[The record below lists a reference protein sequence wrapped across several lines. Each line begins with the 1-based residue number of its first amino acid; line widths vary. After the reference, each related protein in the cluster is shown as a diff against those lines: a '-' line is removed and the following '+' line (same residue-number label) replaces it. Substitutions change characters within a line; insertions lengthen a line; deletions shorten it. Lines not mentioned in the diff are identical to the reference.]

1 MIRFFRLLPLLAVVC
16 FPIIIN
22 GQTPSRVNIHGILHD
37 TSGVGVSSAT
47 VMLLNPA
54 DSTLVSFTSSDKTG
68 HFRFNSVKNEPWLLK
83 VSHVA
88 FMPYQKLTERFPR
101 ADADL
106 GVIRMEPF
114 SQILMQVVVKDARAP
129 IRIHGDTVEYDV
141 TTFKVPPGSTVED
154 LIKRLPGI
162 EVDESGNISSQG
174 KNVKRVYV
182 DGKSFF
188 GDDPKTVTQNLGS
201 EAIRKVQVYDEKSE
215 QAKITGQPERASEK
229 AMNLELKEDFKKG
242 SFGKATLA
250 GGTEERWAA
259 KANYN
264 RFDEKQQL
272 SFIGYANNINQSG
285 VNWEDYREF
294 KGQAGFGD
302 FSEYNFGFSGGGG
315 RMIFRSDFS
324 ADVPIS
330 RDSDKGFSR
339 SYGAGA
345 NYNFDNKKT
354 TFNAS
359 YFYSGS
365 TLWLDQFSQKRT
377 FLPDSIINSTDTL
390 GMTDFRGNHAL
401 SSRVKYEFDSTSVI
415 MAKMSISL
423 TPSEAESDREQWFA
437 YNDKYF
443 NHLTTGD
450 LSKNL
455 SARVNAQAM
464 YRKSF
469 KKTGRAFAASTVLSY
484 SGTNGEESLNSLNEF
499 FAASSF
505 TEQVNQLNDNI
516 NSSRSL
522 NANLLYSDAFSKRF
536 YWNTFYNF
544 SSTLQQKSNEV
555 TNALLSSNPRVD
567 SLSYFFSNPNLYNR
581 LGAVLMYS
589 YKGTEVS
596 AGIAAENLQITGAY
610 ANSEGEDWID
620 KPLSRS
626 FNNLTPYVSVSQ
638 EFENGVY
645 IQTGYSYSI
654 DPPSMSNLLPRPA
667 ISNPLFV
674 SLGNPDLKPQK
685 SHDLNGSLH
694 YWNQASFSS
703 VGLNINYYRYDQ
715 NIVQRISTVFIDSI
729 GLRTITRPE
738 NMTGGDNFS
747 TNVWSSFPIIK
758 TILTMSLSG
767 GFSYGATPAWVNDV
781 INETTNLGL
790 STGLGFNLT
799 PGSKL
804 SINLYGR
811 LSSNQ
816 IWYSIQ
822 KTQNQDIS
830 NTSASL
836 TVRYQFLQKTFFESN
851 FSYTSYQN
859 QSFGF
864 DQSIPLWNASVRK
877 IFGAKN
883 RVEVRLAAFDILNKR
898 IGITQTGNQIYAIQ
912 TISNTLGRYY
922 MLSASY
928 NIKGYDLKGQQGRR
942 RGFF

>member
-1 MIRFFRLLPLLAVVC
+1 MAVVC
-16 FPIIIN
+16 LPFIIN
-22 GQTPSRVNIHGILHD
+22 GQNPARVTMHGILHD
-37 TSGVGVSSAT
+37 TTGMGISSAT

-88 FMPYQKLTERFPR
+88 FMPYQKSTERYAR

-106 GVIRMEPF
+106 GIIRMEPF

-129 IRIHGDTVEYDV
+129 IKIHGDTVEYDV
-141 TTFKVPPGSTVED
+141 STFKVPPGSTVED

-302 FSEYNFGFSGGGG
+302 FSEYTFGFSGGNR
-315 RMIFRSDFS
+315 RMFRSDFS
-324 ADVPIS
+324 SDVPIS

-339 SYGAGA
+339 SFGAGA
-345 NYNFDNKKT
+345 NYNYDNKKT

-377 FLPDSIINSTDTL
+377 FLPDSIIFSADTL
-390 GMTDFRGNHAL
+390 NMTDFRGNHSL
-401 SSRVKYEFDSTSVI
+401 SSRISHEFDSTSVI
-415 MAKMSISL
+415 SAKMSMSL
-423 TPSEAESDREQWFA
+423 TPSESSSGREQWFA
-437 YNDKYF
+437 FNDTYF

-450 LSKNL
+450 ESRNL
-455 SARVNAQAM
+455 SGRVNAQAM

-469 KKTGRAFAASTVLSY
+469 KKTGRSFAASTVYSY
-484 SGTNGEESLNSLNEF
+484 SGTNGEENLNSINKF
-499 FAASSF
+499 FSASSF
-505 TEQVNQLNDNI
+505 TEQVDQLNDNT
-516 NSSRSL
+516 NASRSL
-522 NANLLYSDAFSKRF
+522 SANLLYSDAFSKRF

-544 SSTLQQKSNEV
+544 NSTVQQRSNEV
-555 TNALLSSNPRVD
+555 TDGLLSGNPRVD
-567 SLSYFFSNPNLYNR
+567 SLSYFFSNPNQYNR
-581 LGAVLMYS
+581 LGTVLMYS
-589 YKGTEVS
+589 YKGTEAS
-596 AGIAAENLQITGAY
+596 AGVAAENLQITGAY
-610 ANSEGEDWID
+610 ANREGEEWIGE
-620 KPLSRS
+620 PLTRS

-638 EFENGVY
+638 EFENGIFVE
-645 IQTGYSYSI
+645 TGYSYNI
-654 DPPSMSNLLPRPA
+654 EAPSMSNLLPRPA
-667 ISNPLFV
+667 ISNPLFI

-685 SHDLNGSLH
+685 SHDLSGSLH

-703 VGLNINYYRYDQ
+703 VGVNINYYRYDQ
-715 NIVQRISTVFIDSI
+715 NIVQRITTVFIDSI

-738 NMTGGDNFS
+738 NLKGGDNLNAFL
-747 TNVWSSFPIIK
+747 WSSFPIVK
-758 TILTMSLSG
+758 TILTMSLNG
-767 GFSYGATPAWVNDV
+767 SYSMGSSPAYVND
-781 INETTNLGL
+781 ILNETSNQGY
-790 STGLGFNLT
+790 SAGVGFNLT
-799 PGSKL
+799 PGNKL
-804 SINLYGR
+804 SLSLNGRISANLI
-811 LSSNQ
+811 S
-816 IWYSIQ
+816 YSIQ
-822 KTQNQDIS
+822 KSHNQQIY
-830 NTSASL
+830 NQSASA
-836 TVRYQFLQKTFFESN
+836 TVRYQFMQKTFFESN

-859 QSFGF
+859 ESFGF
-864 DQSIPLWNASVRK
+864 DQDIPLWNASLRR

-883 RVEVRLAAFDILNKR
+883 RLEIRLAAFDVLNKR
-898 IGITQTGNQIYAIQ
+898 IGITQNGNQNYAIQ
-912 TISNTLGRYY
+912 TVSNTLGRYY

>member
-1 MIRFFRLLPLLAVVC
+1 MRGV
-16 FPIIIN
+16 
-22 GQTPSRVNIHGILHD
+22 LHD
-37 TSGVGVSSAT
+37 TTGAPVSSAT
-47 VMLLNPA
+47 VMLLNPG
-54 DSTLVSFTSSDKTG
+54 DSTLVSFTASDKSG
-68 HFRFNSVKNEPWLLK
+68 VFRFNSIKNEPWLLK
-83 VSHVA
+83 VSHIS
-88 FMPYQKLTERFPR
+88 FMPYQKLTGRFPKSE
-101 ADADL
+101 ADL
-106 GVIRMEPF
+106 GEIRLEPF
-114 SQILMQVVVKDARAP
+114 SQVLMQVVVKDARAP

-259 KANYN
+259 KANFN

-302 FSEYNFGFSGGGG
+302 FSEYTFGFSGGRRGMY
-315 RMIFRSDFS
+315 RTSS
-324 ADVPIS
+324 SSDVPIS

-365 TLWLDQFSQKRT
+365 TLWLDQFSQKKT
-377 FLPDSIINSTDTL
+377 FLPDSIINSSDTL
-390 GMTDFRGNHAL
+390 SMTDFRGNHSL
-401 SSRVKYEFDSTSVI
+401 SSRINHEFDSTSVI
-415 MAKMSISL
+415 SAKMSMSL
-423 TPSEAESDREQWFA
+423 TPSESSSDREQWFA
-437 YNDKYF
+437 FNDQYF
-443 NHLTTGD
+443 NHLSSSDQSQNYSG
-450 LSKNL
+450 
-455 SARVNAQAM
+455 RINAQAM

-469 KKTGRAFAASTVLSY
+469 RKTGRAFAASTLYSF
-484 SGTNGEESLNSLNEF
+484 SGTNGEEGLNSLNEF
-499 FAASSF
+499 FAASNF
-505 TEQVNQLNDNI
+505 TEQVNQLNDNV

-522 NANLLYSDAFSKRF
+522 SANLLYSDAFSKRF

-555 TNALLSSNPRVD
+555 TNPLLASNPRVD

-581 LGAVLMYS
+581 LGAVLMYA
-589 YKGTEVS
+589 YNGTEVS
-596 AGIAAENLQITGAY
+596 AGVAAENLQITGAY
-610 ANSEGEDWID
+610 ANSEGEEWIGE
-620 KPLSRS
+620 PLSRS
-626 FNNLTPYVSVSQ
+626 FNNFAPYLHISQ
-638 EFENGVY
+638 EFENGIFVE
-645 IQTGYSYSI
+645 TGYSYNI
-654 DPPSMSNLLPRPA
+654 DPPSMANLLPRPA

-703 VGLNINYYRYDQ
+703 VGLNINYNRYDQ

-738 NMTGGDNFS
+738 NLAGGDNLS
-747 TNVWSSFPIIK
+747 SYVWSSFPIVK
-758 TILTMSLSG
+758 TILTMSVNG
-767 GFSYGATPAWVNDV
+767 SYSMGASPAYVND
-781 INETTNLGL
+781 ILNETSNMGY
-790 STGLGFNLT
+790 SAGVGFNLT

-804 SINLYGR
+804 SLSLNGR
-811 LSSNQ
+811 ISANYIS
-816 IWYSIQ
+816 YSIQ
-822 KTQNQDIS
+822 KTHNQEIY
-830 NTSASL
+830 NQSASA

-851 FSYTSYQN
+851 FSFTSYQN
-859 QSFGF
+859 ESFGF
-864 DQSIPLWNASVRK
+864 DQSIPLWNASVRR

-883 RVEVRLAAFDILNKR
+883 RLEVRLAAFDVLNKR
-898 IGITQTGNQIYAIQ
+898 LGISQTGNQNYAIQ
-912 TISNTLGRYY
+912 TVSNTLGRYY

-928 NIKGYDLKGQQGRR
+928 NLRGYDLKGQQGRR